1 MALTDIEPLCPD
13 STAPGH
19 IPCPGKMALG
29 AHSWN
34 EKKRKFESHLHALVA
49 VWRQQGNEFSNFSFI
64 IHNAGIVSVFVS

>member
-49 VWRQQGNEFSNFSFI
+49 V
-64 IHNAGIVSVFVS
+64 